1 MEKNL
6 MTPFQVYCNYLAFKN
21 HFTKENYDYFK
32 YCGKSKASID
42 SFHKRKDRYFFE
54 RTSRQKS
61 DEEIKAYFVANFAEC
76 NDTQSLWIGEI
87 IENGEQVYTNWL
99 KKSQSLFYSFKTEAE
114 VFIHKDSF
122 EKLFEIKNNQHPEVL
137 KKYFQKAISLETM
150 VILDM
155 ILGYVE
161 KFDKKLTDPV
171 WQTVSLRIRK
181 YQPFLNIDIAKY
193 KEVLREIV
201 L

>member
-1 MEKNL
+1 
-6 MTPFQVYCNYLAFKN
+6 MTPFDVYKTYLAFKN

-32 YCGKSKASID
+32 YCGKSRASLD

-54 RTSRQKS
+54 RTSRQKN
-61 DEEIKAYFVANFAEC
+61 DDEIKAYFVANFAEC

-99 KKSQSLFYSFKTEAE
+99 KKSQSLFYLFKTEAE
-114 VFIHKDSF
+114 IFINKDSF
-122 EKLFEIKNNQHPEVL
+122 VELFEIKNNQHPKIL

-155 ILGYVE
+155 ILGYVK

-171 WQTVSLRIRK
+171 WETVSLRIRK
-181 YQPFLNIDIAKY
+181 YQPFLNIDVAKY
-193 KEVLREIV
+193 KQIVKEIV

>member
-1 MEKNL
+1 
-6 MTPFQVYCNYLAFKN
+6 MTPFDVYKTYLAFKN

-32 YCGKSKASID
+32 YCGKSRASLD

-54 RTSRQKS
+54 RTSRQKN

-87 IENGEQVYTNWL
+87 IENGEQIYTNWM
-99 KKSQSLFYSFKTEAE
+99 KKSQSLFYLFKTEAE

-122 EKLFEIKNNQHPEVL
+122 VELFEIKNNQHPEIL

-155 ILGYVE
+155 ILGYVK

-171 WQTVSLRIRK
+171 WETVSLRIRK
-181 YQPFLNIDIAKY
+181 YKPFINIDVAKY
-193 KEVLREIV
+193 KEVLKEIV

>member
-1 MEKNL
+1 
-6 MTPFQVYCNYLAFKN
+6 MTPFDVYKTYLAFKN

-32 YCGKSKASID
+32 YCGRSKASLE
-42 SFHKRKDRYFFE
+42 SFNKRKDRYFFE

-87 IENGEQVYTNWL
+87 IQNGEEVYTNWL
-99 KKSQSLFYSFKTEAE
+99 KKSQSLFYLFKTEIE
-114 VFIHKDSF
+114 IFVNKDNF
-122 EKLFEIKNNQHPEVL
+122 EELFKIKNNQHPEIL
-137 KKYFQKAISLETM
+137 KKYFQKALSLETM

-155 ILGYVE
+155 ILDYV
-161 KFDKKLTDPV
+161 KNFDKKLTDPV

-181 YQPFLNIDIAKY
+181 YKPFINIDVDRY
-193 KEVLREIV
+193 KKILRENVI
-201 L
+201 